1 MKRFISLL
9 LILCASL
16 PLLQAQ
22 ELTLGPLF
30 TDHMVLQQGQPLPV
44 WGTAPAGRKVS
55 VTFGKTT
62 VKATADKEGKWQVTL
77 PRQAATFEGKP
88 LAVSAG
94 KEQLQLHDVV
104 VGEVWVAAGQ
114 SNMEYTMKK
123 YPAYQNPYKGNDL
136 AAEELQKP
144 ENRNIRVYNCPRKG
158 KGSAWQCA
166 NAESLAPA
174 SAPGYF
180 CVKHLQD
187 SLQVPMGLIT
197 NAIGGTAIESWL
209 KGSNW
214 YTPMVAP
221 YVPFAV
227 RGFLWYQGETNVPQ
241 GDDRY
246 VTNFMQMTR
255 EWREAFLSPDA
266 PFLTVMLAPHIY
278 SDRKHRRGL
287 CTAESLPRMRM
298 LQLACLDSVAN
309 TEIIFNPDLVDD
321 LTDIHHSYKWE
332 VGRRLAV
339 LALNKTYGRTQ
350 LEWSGPRA
358 DSVTVVADKK
368 QDLLRVHFTH
378 VAAGLYKQPKE
389 QERQSG
395 GMIRWFEVAGEDG
408 IWHSALAYVEDA
420 AHVVVWSTAVKH
432 PVQVRY
438 LWHETAQSTDLRNS
452 LGLCAFPFCLKVK
465 TAGRPTI
472 YSIGDSTMSNRKA
485 GTNEAGW
492 GQMLPEHLTDAI
504 RVDNHAQA
512 GRSTK
517 SFISEGRWQAV
528 LNLLQPGDYVF
539 IQFGHNDE
547 KEDEAR
553 HTEPMTTFKDN
564 LRRFITEAQDK
575 GATPVL
581 FNAMVRRKFGPDGKL
596 QNTHGDYIRAPF
608 EVAEEM
614 AIPYVD
620 AEQLSRQLVEQ
631 LGPEDSKQL
640 FMWYPP
646 KKKDDTH
653 LNRKGALQMSKLFL
667 DAAAEVVPE
676 LKAYIK

>member
-1 MKRFISLL
+1 MKRQIAFW
-9 LILCASL
+9 LILHASFVV
-16 PLLQAQ
+16 LQAQ

-62 VKATADKEGKWQVTL
+62 MKATADKEGKWQVTL

-94 KEQLQLHDVV
+94 KEKLQLHDVV

-187 SLQVPMGLIT
+187 SL
-197 NAIGGTAIESWL
+197 
-209 KGSNW
+209 
-214 YTPMVAP
+214 
-221 YVPFAV
+221 
-227 RGFLWYQGETNVPQ
+227 
-241 GDDRY
+241 
-246 VTNFMQMTR
+246 
-255 EWREAFLSPDA
+255 
-266 PFLTVMLAPHIY
+266 
-278 SDRKHRRGL
+278 
-287 CTAESLPRMRM
+287 
-298 LQLACLDSVAN
+298 
-309 TEIIFNPDLVDD
+309 
-321 LTDIHHSYKWE
+321 
-332 VGRRLAV
+332 
-339 LALNKTYGRTQ
+339 
-350 LEWSGPRA
+350 
-358 DSVTVVADKK
+358 
-368 QDLLRVHFTH
+368 
-378 VAAGLYKQPKE
+378 
-389 QERQSG
+389 
-395 GMIRWFEVAGEDG
+395 
-408 IWHSALAYVEDA
+408 
-420 AHVVVWSTAVKH
+420 
-432 PVQVRY
+432 QVRY

-667 DAAAEVVPE
+667 DATAEVVPE